1 MKILFVC
8 LGNICRSPTAEGVF
22 RRLLD
27 DEAPELAVELDS
39 AGTHA
44 YHAGEP
50 PDRRSQAAALNRG
63 VDLSAQRSRVV
74 VAEDFEAFDL
84 ILAMDESNLDE
95 LEQRCPPER
104 RERLALLMPFA
115 AELGLSALPDP
126 YYGGASGFE
135 RVLDLVEAA
144 ARGLLDHVRAN
155 APLRDGNAVSAE
167 NQAGDSP
174 GTQTGYGGG
183 DEPDAS

>member
-1 MKILFVC
+1 MRVLFVC

-22 RRLLD
+22 RQLLD
-27 DEAPELAVELDS
+27 DEASHLDVVVDS

-50 PDRRSQAAALNRG
+50 PDRRSQAAALKRG

-74 VAEDFEAFDL
+74 VDADFETFDL
-84 ILAMDESNLDE
+84 ILAMDEDNLAQ
-95 LEQRCPPER
+95 LEQRCPEDHR
-104 RERLALLMPFA
+104 ARLGLFMTYA
-115 AELGLSALPDP
+115 ADLGLSALPDP

-144 ARGLLDHVRAN
+144 SRGLLDHVRTR
-155 APLRDGNAVSAE
+155 APTR
-167 NQAGDSP
+167 P
-174 GTQTGYGGG
+174 GEPTQ
-183 DEPDAS
+183 DDASG